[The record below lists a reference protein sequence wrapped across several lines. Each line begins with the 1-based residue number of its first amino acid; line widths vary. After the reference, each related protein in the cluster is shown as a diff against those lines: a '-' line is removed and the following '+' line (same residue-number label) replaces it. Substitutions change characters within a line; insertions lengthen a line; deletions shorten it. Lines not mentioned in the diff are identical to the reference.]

1 MKRML
6 FLAAFAAFATTALS
20 AQKTDYRIDRL
31 TDGAIY
37 LVEISTPA
45 PDSTGTIGK
54 ATEYPLK
61 FQDDAA
67 LSAFIDQMRAIATKT
82 RQAAEQKALVLDNAA
97 ERIALLL
104 KPAQAPEKPKV
115 KQGKNVV
122 KKQ

>member
-1 MKRML
+1 MI
-6 FLAAFAAFATTALS
+6 FLAAFAAFAMSAS

-45 PDSTGTIGK
+45 PDSTGTIK
-54 ATEYPLK
+54 STEYPLK

-82 RQAAEQKALVLDNAA
+82 RAAAEQKALVLDNAA

-104 KPAQAPEKPKV
+104 KPAQAPEKPKA

>member
-45 PDSTGTIGK
+45 PDSTGTIK
-54 ATEYPLK
+54 PTEYPLK